1 MNDKIFKNLGIG
13 AGFRKTHSDRILNS
27 PTKLDWFEV
36 ISENYFGMNRVHLN
50 PQIQN
55 LEKLRSL
62 YPVALHGV
70 SLSIGTTDPINSL
83 YLEKLKTLV
92 DRIEPAIVSDHL
104 CWTGVGGKNIHDLLP
119 LPYTDEAIRHVV
131 ERVQKVQDYLGRRIL
146 LENVS
151 SYVSFAHSEMKEWEF
166 LAEISTQADC
176 GILLD
181 VNNIYVS
188 SRNHGFNPKHY
199 VDGIPM
205 NRVGQIH
212 LAGHSDEGTH
222 LIDTHDHPV
231 PDSVWELY
239 RYTFKKSGPVS
250 AMVEWDDQIPAFDVL
265 ESEALKARKFMEASR
280 HVEADAR

>member
-1 MNDKIFKNLGIG
+1 MSERIFKNLGIG

-36 ISENYFGMNRVHLN
+36 ISENYFGMNEAHLN

-55 LEKLRSL
+55 LEILRSL

-70 SLSIGTTDPINSL
+70 SLSIGTTDPLNAL
-83 YLEKLKTLV
+83 YLSKLKTLV
-92 DRIEPAIVSDHL
+92 DRIEPAIISDHL

-119 LPYTDEAIRHVV
+119 LPYTTEAIRHVV
-131 ERVQKVQDYLGRRIL
+131 ERVLRVQDHLGRRIL

-151 SYVSFAHSEMKEWEF
+151 SYISFSHSEMAEWEF
-166 LAEISTQADC
+166 LSEISRQADC

-188 SRNHGFNPKHY
+188 SRNHGFNPRHY
-199 VDGIPM
+199 IDGIPM
-205 NRVGQIH
+205 SRVGQIH

-231 PDSVWELY
+231 AETVWDLY
-239 RYTFKKSGPVS
+239 RYTFKKSGLVS
-250 AMVEWDDQIPAFDVL
+250 VMVEWDDQIPPFEVL
-265 ESEALKARKFMEASR
+265 ETEALKARKFMETSR
-280 HVEADAR
+280 NVEADAR